1 MDMVTQAHLARHVMF
16 HIYHRPAI
24 PRHAQE
30 IFGIAPKA
38 YRALRDSGWSP
49 ERIAALRTDAGADR
63 FRANSTPVWFGS
75 MRARVAL
82 LGAVAA
88 GALTPVAAAQAPAPT
103 GNFGGGG
110 LVAPPRDHFG
120 AGNAVI
126 AVRALPANKL
136 EIEGTVRGSCGGGEF
151 ITGAKIAEDGSF
163 DAAGSQRTTPAP
175 KERVTTTYKLAGT
188 FTSADAASGILSATI
203 KRRAGGKTKTC
214 RSGEVRFG
222 IRRPDGVIGKP
233 GAPGDA
239 IYYGTTSQRG
249 VGPRRPI
256 VLRISSDGRVISR
269 ALFGE
274 FVRCS
279 DDTRSAGLEA
289 PRTNVPIES
298 KGRVDDHE
306 RFTIR
311 SANAIVK
318 VNDSFTA
325 TFGET
330 GATGT
335 FSLSDRTTD
344 KTTGTVLRT
353 CKSGVVKWS
362 AAP

>member
-1 MDMVTQAHLARHVMF
+1 
-16 HIYHRPAI
+16 
-24 PRHAQE
+24 
-30 IFGIAPKA
+30 
-38 YRALRDSGWSP
+38 
-49 ERIAALRTDAGADR
+49 
-63 FRANSTPVWFGS
+63 

-82 LGAVAA
+82 FGVVAAVAVTA
-88 GALTPVAAAQAPAPT
+88 VAAAQAPAPT

-126 AVRALPANKL
+126 AVRALPSNKL

-151 ITGAKIAEDGSF
+151 LTDAKVAEDGSF
-163 DAAGSQRTTPAP
+163 DATGSQRTTPAARE
-175 KERVTTTYKLAGT
+175 KVTTTYKLAGT
-188 FTSADAASGILSATI
+188 FTSPDAASGVLTATI

-214 RSGEVRFG
+214 KSGEVRFG

-233 GAPGDA
+233 GAPDDA

-256 VLRISSDGRVISR
+256 VLRISSDGLVISR

-274 FVRCS
+274 FVKCS
-279 DDTRSAGLEA
+279 DDTNLAGLEA
-289 PRTNVPIES
+289 PRTNAPIDS

-306 RFTIR
+306 HFTIG
-311 SANAIVK
+311 SADAILK
-318 VNDSFTA
+318 VNDSFTGA
-325 TFGET
+325 FGET
-330 GATGT
+330 GAKGT

-344 KTTGTVLRT
+344 KTTGIVLRT
-353 CKSGVVKWS
+353 CKSGVVNWT